1 MHSFIIYLTQPN
13 FVLKNK
19 LYLLE
24 ELLPIA
30 MANFR
35 SISGSERNCEM
46 LLDLQRHLRKQL
58 APVPKQRSVYQTD
71 VF

>member
-1 MHSFIIYLTQPN
+1 
-13 FVLKNK
+13 
-19 LYLLE
+19 
-24 ELLPIA
+24 